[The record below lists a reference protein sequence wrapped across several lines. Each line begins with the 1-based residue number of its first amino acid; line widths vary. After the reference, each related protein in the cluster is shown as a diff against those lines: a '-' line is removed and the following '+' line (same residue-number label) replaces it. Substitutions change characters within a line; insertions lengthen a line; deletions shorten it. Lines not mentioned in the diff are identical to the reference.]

1 MKMHDQNDALS
12 DTPKA
17 LQSLFLISLTTV
29 VVSIYQTNMSIA
41 IEPHSPFF
49 CRKRIDLKTK

>member
-17 LQSLFLISLTTV
+17 RQIAEV
-29 VVSIYQTNMSIA
+29 RAVQTPVTLWKRCAIA
-41 IEPHSPFF
+41 
-49 CRKRIDLKTK
+49 